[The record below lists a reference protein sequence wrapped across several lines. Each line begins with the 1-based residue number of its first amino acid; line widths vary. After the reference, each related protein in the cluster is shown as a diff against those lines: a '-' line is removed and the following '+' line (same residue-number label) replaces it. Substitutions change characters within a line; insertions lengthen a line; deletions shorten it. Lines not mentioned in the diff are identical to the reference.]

1 MDKKQ
6 KLNID
11 DISRIAGVSKA
22 TVSRVLNNSDKV
34 NDNTR
39 QNILDIIEK
48 HNYQPSN
55 LARALSK
62 KTSHIIGVIIEDLAN
77 PFFTEIARGIETVL
91 HKNGYIMFL
100 TSSNWNKE
108 KEEEIIKKLYRNQ
121 IDGLLITP
129 IEGETS
135 IIKILKKNNLPVV
148 FINYK
153 DTDPSQCFVT
163 SDNVKGAE
171 LGTRLLIGNGFEE
184 IICLKGFEH
193 QTADDRVTG
202 FYREIARHNTDG
214 IKTKLFTGINR
225 LADGYNFIK
234 EHTEYFK
241 NIKHRCGIFA
251 LNDFIALGL
260 IDCLL
265 DEGIPVPDK
274 VAVVGYDDISFAEKY
289 RIPIT
294 TIRQSKYR
302 LGELA
307 AEQLIARIKDKKRK
321 AAQIIIEPE
330 LIIRESCPKLY

>member
-1 MDKKQ
+1 MTK

-11 DISRIAGVSKA
+11 DISKMAGVSKA

-34 NDNTR
+34 NSNTR
-39 QNILDIIEK
+39 QNILNIIEK
-48 HNYQPSN
+48 YNYQPSN

-62 KTSHIIGVIIEDLAN
+62 KTSKIIGVIIEDLAN

-91 HKNGYIMFL
+91 HNNGYIMFL
-100 TSSNWNKE
+100 TSSNWNRA
-108 KEEEIIKKLYRNQ
+108 KEEEIINKLYRNQ

-129 IEGETS
+129 IIGQTPL
-135 IIKILKKNNLPVV
+135 LKALKENNLPIV

-171 LGTRLLIGNGFEE
+171 LGTNLLIKDGYEE
-184 IICLKGFEH
+184 IMCLKGFEH
-193 QTADDRVTG
+193 QTANDRVTG
-202 FYREIARHNTDG
+202 FYRELARHNTDK
-214 IKTKLFTGINR
+214 IKFTLITGVNR
-225 LADGYNFIK
+225 LMDGYNFIK
-234 EHTEYFK
+234 EHADYFK
-241 NIKHRCGIFA
+241 KINHRCGIFA

-260 IDCLL
+260 LDALI

-274 VAVVGYDDISFAEKY
+274 VAVIGYDDISFAERYK
-289 RIPIT
+289 IPIT

-307 AEQLIARIKDKKRK
+307 AEQLLARIIGTKET
-321 AAQIIIEPE
+321 AAQIILEPE
-330 LIIRESCPKLY
+330 LIIRKSCPKLY